1 MVKVD
6 CAPGGA
12 LTPLVRVVM
21 PQLGE
26 SIVEATLVRWHVA
39 PGATVARGQVIAEV
53 ETDKATNEIPAP
65 EAGVV
70 GEILIQEG
78 TTVPVGTEILRYREG
93 AGTKP
98 AAAMVSARPAP
109 APAPAGAMTAASKD
123 GRLPSAHLAPRPLG
137 GDGRERRASPAVRKI
152 ARARGI
158 DLGTVTGTGKNGR
171 IRREDVLAQE
181 TGPKPER
188 EVPAPTGYSVYRPAS
203 YEPEPGDQVIP
214 FNRRRTFIAE
224 HMIHSLGTAA
234 HVAAVVEIDM
244 HEVVRARARD
254 KASAEREG
262 VKLTV
267 TAYVVHAVAQA
278 LSAHPALNSS
288 VVGQSHVLRRAKNIG
303 VAVDTSD
310 GLIVPVVRRADEH
323 SLLGL
328 ARAIEALTKK
338 AQSGSLTAA
347 DLAGGSFTISNP
359 GRDGNLFGISILRQ
373 PEVGI
378 LRIGEVQKRAVVR
391 TIEGEDV
398 IVIRPIM
405 FAALSYDHRVIDGST
420 GNAFLH
426 EVRAR
431 LEGVQPI
438 LAGESSLPS
447 KRREP

>member
-1 MVKVD
+1 
-6 CAPGGA
+6 
-12 LTPLVRVVM
+12 M

-65 EAGVV
+65 EAGVI

-93 AGTKP
+93 SG
-98 AAAMVSARPAP
+98 AAVRAPLPSARPAP
-109 APAPAGAMTAASKD
+109 APAPAAAAQTAPTKER
-123 GRLPSAHLAPRPLG
+123 RLPSAHLAPRPLG
-137 GDGRERRASPAVRKI
+137 SDGRERRASPSVRKI
-152 ARARGI
+152 ARAQGI
-158 DLGTVTGTGKNGR
+158 DLASVVGTGKHGR

-181 TGPKPER
+181 AAAK
-188 EVPAPTGYSVYRPAS
+188 PAPLAAVAPAPSSYSVYRPTA

-214 FNRRRTFIAE
+214 FSRRRTFIAE
-224 HMIHSLGTAA
+224 HMVHSLGTAA

-254 KASAEREG
+254 KSSAEREG

-278 LSAHPALNSS
+278 LSAHPELNAS
-288 VVGQSHVLRRAKNIG
+288 VVGSSHVLRRAKNIG
-303 VAVDTSD
+303 VAVDTKD

-338 AQSGSLTAA
+338 AQSGTLTAA

-391 TIEGEDV
+391 TIDGEDV

-431 LEGVQPI
+431 LEGAQPA

>member
-1 MVKVD
+1 
-6 CAPGGA
+6 
-12 LTPLVRVVM
+12 M

-70 GEILIQEG
+70 GELLIAEG
-78 TTVPVGTEILRYREG
+78 TTVPVGTEILRYRAG
-93 AGTKP
+93 SGAQAATAGTPARP
-98 AAAMVSARPAP
+98 AAAPSPRAAAAAP
-109 APAPAGAMTAASKD
+109 SKES
-123 GRLPSAHLAPRPLG
+123 RLPSAHLAPRPLG
-137 GDGRERRASPAVRKI
+137 DDGRERRASPSVRKI
-152 ARARGI
+152 ARAQGI
-158 DLGTVTGTGKNGR
+158 DLASVVGTGKNGR
-171 IRREDVLAQE
+171 IRREDVLAPAAVAL
-181 TGPKPER
+181 PKPAP
-188 EVPAPTGYSVYRPAS
+188 VMPAASSTSVYRPTA

-214 FNRRRTFIAE
+214 FSRRRTFIAE
-224 HMIHSLGTAA
+224 HMVYSLGTAA

-278 LSAHPALNSS
+278 LSAHPELNAS
-288 VVGQSHVLRRAKNIG
+288 VVGHSHVLRRAKNIG
-303 VAVDTSD
+303 VAVDTKD

-338 AQSGSLTAA
+338 AQSGALTAA
-347 DLAGGSFTISNP
+347 DLAGGSFTVSNP

-391 TIEGEDV
+391 TIDGEDV

-426 EVRAR
+426 EVRVR
-431 LEGVQPI
+431 LEGAQPA
-438 LAGESSLPS
+438 LAGESSLPT
-447 KRREP
+447 KRRDP